1 MKSLCSAS
9 VFSRLCN
16 CILYLSSW
24 VFFSC
29 INPTSCCC
37 WLSRCFAML
46 FNRLRAPIAWGG
58 GFIGIKRIKTLF
70 ISYQG
75 DLKLFW
81 SASLISETTQGN
93 ILISIHRTNFN
104 WRRGQIQ
111 CLWWESYWSSNNV
124 WSSLKWLSNDFK
136 MRTLSFSLSTSVDKL
151 SMRSIKP
158 PTMVWK
164 SSISVKRQLVR
175 FNWPVR
181 NYDKKIISM
190 SKIA

>member
-1 MKSLCSAS
+1 MIDRLIMILLSSPPNWTSFEQVHHIRPQFPKNFYTISWSALNFYFCKMNWSMKSLCSAS

-75 DLKLFW
+75 YLKLFW
-81 SASLISETTQGN
+81 WASLISETTQGN
-93 ILISIHRTNFN
+93 IPISIYMTNFN
-104 WRRGQIQ
+104 GRRGQIQ
-111 CLWWESYWSSNNV
+111 SLW
-124 WSSLKWLSNDFK
+124 
-136 MRTLSFSLSTSVDKL
+136 
-151 SMRSIKP
+151 
-158 PTMVWK
+158 
-164 SSISVKRQLVR
+164 
-175 FNWPVR
+175 
-181 NYDKKIISM
+181 
-190 SKIA
+190 